1 MGGIAV
7 CAQAAAPAPIP
18 TVKQLQGPA
27 APLSVRRIPDAEA
40 RKTLLEEHLP
50 EVRYIARRIHG
61 RLPLHVPLEDLV
73 HDGVLGLI
81 DAIDK
86 FDPLKQ
92 VQLKSYAK
100 FRIRGAILDSLRAS
114 DWSPRRLRRQARRLR
129 EVHREMT
136 AALGRAP
143 TEAEL
148 ALQLGMELPAFQQ
161 LLADLRGLD
170 LTSLGNHSGDNLQG
184 ELPFSRSDHADA
196 DPFSLCLREE
206 MKSHLSRVLD
216 DLDDRE
222 RRILELYYRDELTM
236 KEVGAVLGIGESRV
250 SQIHSATMLR
260 LRTRLL
266 SRLRSSPAA

>member
-1 MGGIAV
+1 M
-7 CAQAAAPAPIP
+7 
-18 TVKQLQGPA
+18 
-27 APLSVRRIPDAEA
+27 
-40 RKTLLEEHLP
+40 LLEEHLP

-81 DAIDK
+81 DAVDK

-114 DWSPRRLRRQARRLR
+114 DWSPRSLRRQARRLQ
-129 EVHREMT
+129 EVHREMS
-136 AALGRAP
+136 AALGRVP
-143 TEAEL
+143 TETEIAG
-148 ALQLGMELPAFQQ
+148 QLGMGLPAFQQ

-170 LTSLGNHSGDNLQG
+170 LASLGTSSGEGAQE
-184 ELPFSRSDHADA
+184 ELFFGRPSDPQA
-196 DPFSLCLREE
+196 DPYSLCLREE
-206 MKSHLSRVLD
+206 MKSHLAHVLD

-222 RRILELYYRDELTM
+222 RRVLELYYRDELTM

-250 SQIHSATMLR
+250 SQIHSAAMLQ
-260 LRTRLL
+260 LRSRLL
-266 SRLRSSPAA
+266 TRLRSPAA